1 MSQVSEKEAREPRV
15 PVMLRGANV
24 MASFRENLFDACNRA
39 GITPNEFALQ
49 ATAEKLKAQGR
60 QFSGIFRKGRP
71 VGTQRRNGRVTW
83 SIAARDPASGAFGV
97 AVASYAPDAGRLVP
111 YAKAGVGAVATQ
123 GLVNEAY
130 GPNGLRLLEAGLSAE
145 AAVQMLVEHDPG
157 RDARQVHIV
166 DVSGRS
172 AAFTGPKC
180 IDWSG
185 HLEAENVSVA
195 GNILANGNVLHAALQ
210 AFQQASRFPFVVQL
224 LAALEAGAMAGG
236 DRRGLRS
243 AAIVISSPAPG
254 ESLQI
259 EAPDSRSPLED
270 LQQQLVGEPASQ
282 QQADGPQRRAEHMA
296 YDAPYDPFGYY
307 RYAAPTQSPDARR
320 QELEQMFKQR
330 LLGQAPAQMPTTALG
345 GVAQLA
351 AGIGMGLHNFQQQG
365 KQFPDA
371 PGGASPSFGTSLAN
385 FFTGRNNG
393 GLY

>member
-1 MSQVSEKEAREPRV
+1 M
-15 PVMLRGANV
+15 
-24 MASFRENLFDACNRA
+24 
-39 GITPNEFALQ
+39 
-49 ATAEKLKAQGR
+49 
-60 QFSGIFRKGRP
+60 
-71 VGTQRRNGRVTW
+71 TW
-83 SIAARDPASGAFGV
+83 SIAARDPASGALGV
-97 AVASYAPDAGRLVP
+97 AVASYATDAGRLVP

-123 GLVNEAY
+123 GLVNQAY
-130 GPNGLRLLEAGLSAE
+130 GPNGLRLLEAGMSPE
-145 AAVQMLVEHDPG
+145 AAVQMLVGQDPG

-166 DVSGRS
+166 DANGRS

-180 IDWSG
+180 LDWSG
-185 HLEAENVSVA
+185 RLEAENVSVA
-195 GNILANGNVLHAALQ
+195 GNSLTSSNVLSAALQ
-210 AFQQASRFPFVVQL
+210 AFKQAPRLPFVAQL

-243 AAIVISSPAPG
+243 AAIVISSPATG

-270 LQQQLVGEPASQ
+270 LQRQLIGEPASQ
-282 QQADGPQRRAEHMA
+282 QQADGPQRSAERMS
-296 YDAPYDPFGYY
+296 YKPPYDPFSYY
-307 RYAAPTQSPDARR
+307 SYFQPRIQQPDQR
-320 QELEQMFKQR
+320 QQLEQMLTQR
-330 LLGQAPAQMPTTALG
+330 LMGQQQQPAPTTALG

-351 AGIGMGLHNFQQQG
+351 AGIGKGLYNYQQQG